1 MTFQRFWW
9 LVILLIFHLLISP
22 NVSADDSQ
30 SEKYTSN
37 YLWTLSAFVG
47 PHADDTLTDIYTLN
61 ATYSDDNYV
70 AVVALAREVYQYKQW
85 VSVEI
90 EGQVGKHFGTDVD
103 HWEFVGL
110 IMGRWHPFLWDRY
123 IDSSFAI
130 GIGLSYNSDLSQIEL
145 EEKEDDE
152 DVQRLLGS
160 LAFELTF
167 GLPQYPRWNL
177 IFRIHHRSGAGSL
190 IGEASTNYVCAGLKL
205 AF

>member
-1 MTFQRFWW
+1 LTFQRFWW
-9 LVILLIFHLLISP
+9 LVILLLFQLLISP
-22 NVSADDSQ
+22 NVSADGSQ

-37 YLWTLSAFVG
+37 YLWTLSAYVG
-47 PHADDTLTDIYTLN
+47 PHADDTLTDIAWLN

-103 HWEFVGL
+103 HLEFVGL
-110 IMGRWHPFLWDRY
+110 IIGRWHPFPWDRY

-130 GIGLSYNSDLSQIEL
+130 GSGLSYNNDVSQIEL
-145 EEKEDDE
+145 EEDE
-152 DVQRLLGS
+152 DAQRLSGY

-177 IFRIHHRSGAGSL
+177 MFRIHHRSGVGNL
-190 IGEASTNYVCAGLKL
+190 IVKASTNYVCGGLKF

>member
-1 MTFQRFWW
+1 MIFQRFWW

-22 NVSADDSQ
+22 NVSANGSQ

-37 YLWTLSAFVG
+37 YLWTLSAYVG
-47 PHADDTLTDIYTLN
+47 PLANDTLADIYELN
-61 ATYSDDNYV
+61 ATYSSENYV
-70 AVVALAREVYQYKQW
+70 SVVALAKQVYQYKQW

-90 EGQVGKHFGTDVD
+90 EGQVGKHFGTDVE

-110 IMGRWHPFLWDRY
+110 IVGRWHPFPWDRY

-130 GIGLSYNSDLSQIEL
+130 GSGLSYNSDVSKIEL
-145 EEKEDDE
+145 EEDE
-152 DVQRLLGS
+152 NAQRLLGY
-160 LAFELTF
+160 LALELTF

-177 IFRIHHRSGAGSL
+177 MFRIHHRSGANSL
-190 IGEASTNYVCAGLKL
+190 IGEGSTNYVCGGLKF